1 MANVIMEGGVEAVKR
16 LSDWQKPGGK
26 TVKKELVSSKRAT
39 SKYEEKLNKH
49 EMRKDKVASYIQ
61 TPKGAVTYILNTLL
75 QPTEELL
82 D

>member
-1 MANVIMEGGVEAVKR
+1 MPISLRVRIKPQDEEMANVIMEGGVEAVKR

-49 EMRKDKVASYIQ
+49 EMRKDKVASYI
-61 TPKGAVTYILNTLL
+61 
-75 QPTEELL
+75 
-82 D
+82 